1 MATERKYRDQVLGEV
16 TLRKSPQAGR
26 ISIRVIP
33 VKGIV
38 VTIPRWVPYR
48 MGEAFLAGKR
58 EWAAAALERVDARVR
73 ESLAAEGMLRDHGT
87 SVRGLPETSGSVGT
101 ETDGGIDIGRQI
113 EIWRKEAKATLPPR
127 LAELAGKY
135 GFEPSRVTIKHNR
148 SNWGSCSARGNIN
161 LNLNLMRV
169 PVELRKYVM
178 LHELCHLRH
187 MDHGTSFHRLLE
199 ELCRKEIESLD
210 GMKSEQFGPGDFHK
224 ALGKQLKS
232 YILL

>member
-87 SVRGLPETSGSVGT
+87 SVRGLPETSGSVST

-161 LNLNLMRV
+161 LNLNLIRL
-169 PVELRKYVM
+169 PKDLQDYVI